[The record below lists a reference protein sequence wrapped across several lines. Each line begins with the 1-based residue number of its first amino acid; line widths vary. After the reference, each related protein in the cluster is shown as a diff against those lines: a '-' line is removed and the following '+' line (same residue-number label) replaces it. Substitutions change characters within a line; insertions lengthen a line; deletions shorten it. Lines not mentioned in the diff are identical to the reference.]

1 MLDYAKYHIPFVKKI
16 EAIFSKLIIDCQSNN
31 KPAFHQFDAM
41 KRDKRKLVHELAA
54 LYGLEGCSYNRE
66 PNRYAHIYTG
76 DRDLM
81 KLPKVLLSEVLDNLK

>member
-1 MLDYAKYHIPFVKKI
+1 MIDYAKHHKPFVLKI
-16 EAIFSKLIIDCQSNN
+16 ETIFSQLIIDCQRNG
-31 KPAFHQFDAM
+31 KPSFHQFDAM

-76 DRDLM
+76 DQAQL
-81 KLPKVLLSEVLDNLK
+81 KLPKVLLSEACSKM